1 MKPLSVISLKETM
14 VMVPLLLTM
23 MSCSHNSDYRM
34 TAIAA
39 GPHID
44 SIIHIPDSYPLGSNE
59 HKAACWILS
68 NITSHYTHTS
78 PAVMAFEDKVMNTD
92 SAVSRRWLNNMW
104 HELGD
109 RDSVFNLSD
118 ARVISPEFLKADMES
133 AVSVWEQSAWKEEVP
148 FDLFCRYILPYRVYD
163 EPLRMGTRDSLYKE
177 YHSAIEGITD
187 VKKAFA
193 AVHNLL
199 NTRVKAMELEF
210 THNSSALMMEKMRMG
225 NCLQRC
231 IHEVSVLRSLGIPAV
246 VDCIPCWA
254 NYSTK
259 GHSWVALVT
268 TEGTF
273 TMPDRSKLDG
283 YLDSIPSRPQYVG
296 SSFFHVRSKVE
307 DDYPY
312 PTDFRKRHSVVNR
325 IEFEYQLKEFADE
338 NADERVR
345 GYFTYPF
352 YKDVS
357 SDYGCQSTVIVEDFG
372 TSSYAYLCTYRT
384 AYGWTPVAYSKKENN
399 QFRFSHI
406 GDSIL
411 CLLMVAKDKILY
423 PIGSPFLI
431 SGKEEKYLTPDTL
444 SSDSAVLDRKYPLVG
459 RFINIWAE
467 LVGGAFEGSNDAMF
481 TDKRVL
487 AKIENTPV
495 YRNAL
500 PSKSARYR
508 YVRYLSPETF
518 KTLLSEIEIY
528 SAGTLEYG
536 TPFAQKVK
544 SPERCFDRNTYTMPN
559 TAQTGYS
566 VGLDFGKPVQIDSI
580 VFYPKNDDNFV
591 RPDHEFELNYFC
603 DGHWIPIECTSRQ
616 AYTLTYNNIPH
627 NSLLLLRDLTAGKE
641 ERPFILRN
649 GKVEWW

>member
-1 MKPLSVISLKETM
+1 MKTQAVTLLKETI

-23 MSCSHNSDYRM
+23 TSCSYNSDYRM
-34 TAIAA
+34 TAMAA

-44 SIIHIPDSYPLGSNE
+44 SIIHIPDSYPLGTNE

-68 NITSHYTHTS
+68 NITSHYTQTS

-92 SAVSRRWLNNMW
+92 SVVSRRWLNSMW

-109 RDSVFNLSD
+109 RDSVFNLID

-133 AVSVWEQSAWKEEVP
+133 AVSVWEKSAWKEEVP

-163 EPLRMGTRDSLYKE
+163 EPLRIGTRDSLYKE
-177 YHSAIEGITD
+177 YHTAIEGITD

-325 IEFEYQLKEFADE
+325 IEFEYQQKEYDDE
-338 NADERVR
+338 NADDRVR
-345 GYFTYPF
+345 GYFTYPY

-357 SDYGCQSTVIVEDFG
+357 ADYGCQSTVAVEDFG
-372 TSSYAYLCTYRT
+372 TSAYAYLCTYRT
-384 AYGWTPVAYSKKENN
+384 AYGWTPIAYSQKEKN
-399 QFRFSHI
+399 QYKFSNI
-406 GDSIL
+406 GDSVL
-411 CLLMVAKDKILY
+411 CLLMYAQRKEMY
-423 PIGSPFLI
+423 PIGNPFLLC
-431 SGKEEKYLTPDTL
+431 GGNVTYLNPDT
-444 SSDSAVLDRKYPLVG
+444 SSSVSTALDRKYPLIG
-459 RFINIWAE
+459 RFINNWAN
-467 LVGGAFEGSNDAMF
+467 LVGGTFEGSNDSQFANKQIIARI
-481 TDKRVL
+481 DS
-487 AKIENTPV
+487 TPV
-495 YRNAL
+495 FRNKIITQA
-500 PSKSARYR
+500 KRFR
-508 YVRYLSPETF
+508 YVRYLSPMRSRSPLAEMEFYVAGQPAKGTV
-518 KTLLSEIEIY
+518 LSKGI
-528 SAGTLEYG
+528 
-536 TPFAQKVK
+536 K
-544 SPERCFDRNTYTMPN
+544 SPERSLDGNTYTVPDN
-559 TAQTGYS
+559 IHFGYS
-566 VGLDFGKPVQIDSI
+566 VGLDFGTPVQIDSI

-603 DGHWIPIECTSRQ
+603 DGHWIPLECTSRQ
-616 AYTLTYNNIPH
+616 AYTLTYNNIPR